1 MEVNGIDIAVERKKI
16 KNLHL
21 AVYPPDARV
30 HVSSPD
36 YLDDNDV
43 RSFVISK
50 WDWVEEKRRE
60 VLEQA
65 RQSERTYVSGE
76 NYYHLGNRYRL
87 RVVEKPRCSHAIKKQ
102 GDWLIMT
109 VQPETTLEHRA
120 EVLREW
126 QRAELKSLL
135 SDMVSEW
142 SQRMSEENVTWEVKQ
157 MHSQWGSCI
166 GKKRHL
172 IFNLELARVP
182 RSCIEYVVA
191 HELVHLR
198 VSNHN
203 KLFEALL
210 SRYLPQWK
218 LRRKELNVFIA
229 LPMMDESVCGINEK
243 Q

>member
-172 IFNLELARVP
+172 ILHRICRSP
-182 RSCIEYVVA
+182 RTGS
-191 HELVHLR
+191 
-198 VSNHN
+198 S
-203 KLFEALL
+203 
-210 SRYLPQWK
+210 Q
-218 LRRKELNVFIA
+218 
-229 LPMMDESVCGINEK
+229 G
-243 Q
+243 

>member
-126 QRAELKSLL
+126 QRAEEIMWISRMHILWVTIPMSGFSL
-135 SDMVSEW
+135 
-142 SQRMSEENVTWEVKQ
+142 
-157 MHSQWGSCI
+157 
-166 GKKRHL
+166 
-172 IFNLELARVP
+172 P
-182 RSCIEYVVA
+182 R
-191 HELVHLR
+191 
-198 VSNHN
+198 
-203 KLFEALL
+203 
-210 SRYLPQWK
+210 
-218 LRRKELNVFIA
+218 
-229 LPMMDESVCGINEK
+229 
-243 Q
+243 